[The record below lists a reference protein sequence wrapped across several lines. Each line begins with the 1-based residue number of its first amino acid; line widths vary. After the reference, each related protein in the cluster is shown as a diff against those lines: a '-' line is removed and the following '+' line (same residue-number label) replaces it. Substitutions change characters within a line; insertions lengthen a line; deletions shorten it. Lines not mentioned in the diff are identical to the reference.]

1 MALIPKI
8 VSCCTLFIVTFFF
21 GVLSCGIVRL
31 MKRRMPKSTSHQK
44 YIGWMNCFAGGVFFG
59 TTFLHLM
66 PESIAEIKLGIDVK
80 YPIAEI
86 LISAGF
92 FIVLLLEHL
101 FGLCFTF
108 CSGTSLL
115 GDKNKLFNE
124 GKLKENEYEISEL
137 KTSPKPN
144 TPAKNPEQRPIN
156 GHLGQTN
163 CAYSSNDSETFPVVE
178 LTSSIS
184 DMNTHGVHI
193 KSVDQPQITES
204 TEVIDDGHVSS
215 FTGRSF
221 SEHEYEDIDG
231 TENGSEE
238 GKVSVFRITVLIIA
252 LSLHMVFEGLAL
264 GLQDTVPAV
273 WTLLIVISVHKCIM
287 AASVGLQLNDV
298 MKKMKQIMLC
308 LFFFSLVTPL
318 GIVIGV
324 LVNDL
329 SSTENIVS
337 AILECIATGSF
348 LYVTF
353 FEILQREFNEHHN
366 MIKLLI
372 TFLGFCVSAGAKLLE
387 TYFHKD

>member
-1 MALIPKI
+1 MTLTPKI
-8 VSCCTLFIVTFFF
+8 VSCCSLFIVTFFF
-21 GVLSCGIVRL
+21 GVLSCGIIRL
-31 MKRRMPKSTSHQK
+31 MKRRMPKSTAHQK

-66 PESIAEIKLGIDVK
+66 PESIAEIKLGIDME

-92 FIVLLLEHL
+92 FLILFLEHL
-101 FGLCFTF
+101 FGLCFAS
-108 CSGTSLL
+108 CRGKSLL
-115 GDKNKLFNE
+115 GDKNKLFDD
-124 GKLKENEYEISEL
+124 GKVKENEYEISEL
-137 KTSPKPN
+137 NTSPN
-144 TPAKNPEQRPIN
+144 TPARNPEQRPVN

-163 CAYSSNDSETFPVVE
+163 CTYSSNEAFPVVE
-178 LTSSIS
+178 LTTSIS
-184 DMNTHGVHI
+184 YDSDGIHT
-193 KSVDQPQITES
+193 KSIDQPEIIET
-204 TEVIDDGHVSS
+204 TEVIDDGRVSS
-215 FTGRSF
+215 FNGRSF

-252 LSLHMVFEGLAL
+252 LSLHMIFEGLAL

-366 MIKLLI
+366 MIKVLI
-372 TFLGFCVSAGAKLLE
+372 TFAGFCVSAGAKLLE